1 MSRSVRKKS
10 VSGVTA
16 ATSDKFDKQ
25 KANRALR
32 RLTKV
37 AMQESAEDKVLPVTR
52 EVRDIWSTA
61 KEGKLYFDPA
71 LSPKR
76 MRK

>member
-10 VSGVTA
+10 VAGVTA
-16 ATSDKFDKQ
+16 AASDKFDKQ

-37 AMQESAEDKVLPVTR
+37 AMQESAEDKILPVTR
-52 EVRDIWSTA
+52 EVRDIWSTT
-61 KEGKLYFDPA
+61 KEGKLYLDPA